1 MAQSLKTLI
10 GKDTG
15 GGAAPAPSNLEF
27 KNFQDFFGSLEY
39 GDQFLPD
46 DTRDAGNT
54 SGGTGTGAQSRKV
67 AYNTKIDWVV
77 PNGVSKVRVTAVGA
91 GGGGSTKNSS
101 HYHGGGG
108 GQGGGFSSGEYTVT
122 AGQTLE
128 IYVGRGGRAYSSNQA
143 GGAGSDS
150 TVQLKSSDG
159 GTGAMSVY
167 AYGGYGGEMNGSLP
181 PNPRGGTL
189 SGSALEALNQM
200 NYTGGQSGKGSSRSF
215 GFGPEGYGG
224 GGGGSAG
231 SYKGAGYRGGNAE
244 NTGGYSWTSGG
255 GGGIG
260 GRGGNGSSNNST
272 GQGWWQSGGGGG
284 TRSNGDDG
292 QETSNTGS
300 CNGGQ
305 GWLDVKL
312 VDGYDSDA
320 EQQEP
325 GSGSRSN
332 NYHYGFQT
340 TTSGDWGSPDG
351 KWFYIMKG
359 VRHGDGI
366 HPAPSLSS
374 GGGGGNGQATL
385 ETSGGSTGGGSSS
398 RPRED
403 QTKTYNGILGRLVGG
418 GGAGVTSDNSNFGHQ
433 TYPGGEGGSGAG
445 GGGAATTTSSYRYNS
460 SGNWWYTF
468 KWDVANLAFTLFGDN
483 SSSSVDGRSYGEN
496 NMRLQGNGGCGGA
509 LGGGGGS
516 GNYAVGGMGG
526 IGGGGGGGNNQ
537 FSGYG
542 GYGGHGGPGYVL
554 IEW

>member
-15 GGAAPAPSNLEF
+15 GGSAAPSNLEF
-27 KNFQDFFGSLEY
+27 QNFQDFFGSLEY
-39 GDQFLPD
+39 GDSNLPD

-91 GGGGSTKNSS
+91 GGGGCTRNSG
-101 HYHGGGG
+101 HYQGGGG

-122 AGQTLE
+122 SGQTLE
-128 IYVGRGGRAYSSNQA
+128 IYVGRGGRGYGSNQE

-159 GTGAMSVY
+159 GTAAMNVY
-167 AYGGYGGEMNGSLP
+167 AYGGYGGKPSGGLP
-181 PNPRGGTL
+181 PTPRGGTL
-189 SGSALEALNQM
+189 SGSALAANNQL
-200 NYTGGQSGKGSSRSF
+200 NYTGGQSGKGSNRSF

-231 SYKGAGYRGGNAE
+231 SYKGNGYRGGNAE

-260 GRGGNGSSNNST
+260 GRGGDASSDNST
-272 GQGWWQSGGGGG
+272 GHGWWQSGAGGG
-284 TRSNGDDG
+284 TRSDGGDG
-292 QETSNTGS
+292 SQTSNTGS

-312 VDGYDSDA
+312 VDGYDTDA

-325 GSGSRSN
+325 GSGSRNN

-340 TTSGDWGSPDG
+340 TTAGDWSSPDG
-351 KWFYIMKG
+351 KWFYVMKG

-366 HPAPSLSS
+366 HPAPALGGGS
-374 GGGGGNGQATL
+374 GGGGNGQATL
-385 ETSGGSTGGGSSS
+385 ESGSGSSGGSSG
-398 RPRED
+398 RPIEG
-403 QTKTYNGILGRLVGG
+403 QAKTYNGILGRLVGG
-418 GGAGVTSDNSNFGHQ
+418 GGAAVTSDNANFGHQ
-433 TYPGGEGGSGAG
+433 TYPGGEGGSGSG
-445 GGGAATTTSSYRYNS
+445 GGGAASTTSNQRYNA

-483 SSSSVDGRSYGEN
+483 ASSSVNGRSYGEN
-496 NMRLQGNGGCGGA
+496 NMRMQGNGGCGGA

-516 GNYAVGGMGG
+516 GNYAMGGMGG
-526 IGGGGGGGNNQ
+526 IGGGGGGGDNQ

>member
-10 GKDTG
+10 GKDTSGG
-15 GGAAPAPSNLEF
+15 GGAATSNLEF

-39 GDQFLPD
+39 GDSYLPD

-54 SGGTGTGAQSRKV
+54 SGGTGTGAQSRKI
-67 AYNTKIDWVV
+67 AYNTKVDWVV
-77 PNGVSKVRVTAVGA
+77 PSGVSKVRVTAIGA
-91 GGGGSTKNSS
+91 GGGGSTRNSS
-101 HYHGGGG
+101 HYQGGGG

-128 IYVGRGGRAYSSNQA
+128 IYVGRGGRAYSSNQG

-159 GTGAMSVY
+159 GTGAMNVY
-167 AYGGYGGEMNGSLP
+167 AYGGYGGEMNGGLP

-189 SGSALEALNQM
+189 SGSALAANNQL
-200 NYTGGQSGKGSSRSF
+200 NYTGGQSGKGSNRSF

-231 SYKGAGYRGGNAE
+231 SYKGNGYRGGNAV
-244 NTGGYSWTSGG
+244 NSAGYSWTSGG

-260 GRGGNGSSNNST
+260 GRGGDASSDNST
-272 GQGWWQSGGGGG
+272 GHGWWQSGAGGG
-284 TRSNGDDG
+284 TRSDGGDG
-292 QETSNTGS
+292 TQTSNNGG

-312 VDGYDSDA
+312 VDGYDTDA

-325 GSGSRSN
+325 GSGSRNN

-340 TTSGDWGSPDG
+340 TVSGDWSSPDG
-351 KWFYIMKG
+351 KWFYVMKG

-366 HPAPSLSS
+366 HPAPSLDSS
-374 GGGGGNGQATL
+374 GGGGGNRQSTL
-385 ETSGGSTGGGSSS
+385 ESSGGSAGSSS
-398 RPRED
+398 RPIEG
-403 QTKTYNGILGRLVGG
+403 QAKTYNGILGRLVGG
-418 GGAGVTSDNSNFGHQ
+418 GGAGVTSDNSNFGHN

-445 GGGAATTTSSYRYNS
+445 GGGAATTTSNNRYNS

-483 SSSSVDGRSYGEN
+483 ASSSVNGRSYGEN
-496 NMRLQGNGGCGGA
+496 NMRMQGNGGCGGA